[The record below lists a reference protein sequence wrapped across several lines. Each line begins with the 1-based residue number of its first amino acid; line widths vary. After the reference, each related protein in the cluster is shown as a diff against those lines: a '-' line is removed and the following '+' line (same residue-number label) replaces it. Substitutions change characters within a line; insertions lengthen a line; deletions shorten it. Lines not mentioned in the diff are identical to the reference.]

1 MKKVFL
7 PQLCKTY
14 WKHQYSCGWIFFKN
28 WNVYLKRK
36 PWRVSIRLMFNTQ
49 FQSKVNGGASATIAA
64 ALQHWLVLSCQ
75 RKSLDFFWFNC
86 FNERARDGR
95 RRQRG
100 CLTHKK
106 KKKAGREM
114 GGRASEWSDSSS
126 VWLRWLMETDGRR
139 RSALRPAERPCC
151 PGLWLLTLWGC
162 ACEMPRSAE
171 GFQRRWT
178 LAQTRSLDGKKTAS
192 RHTTWSCRR
201 GVNEP
206 ELYSTS
212 SYRSEIYGSALQPP

>member
-14 WKHQYSCGWIFFKN
+14 WKHQYSCGWIFKKN
-28 WNVYLKRK
+28 LNVYLKRK

-126 VWLRWLMETDGRR
+126 VWLRWLMETDGRSPE
-139 RSALRPAERPCC
+139 RSQTSGAALLPRPLAFNPLRVCMRDAQISW
-151 PGLWLLTLWGC
+151 GLPEEVNTSTDTEPWREKNCLTTHNVELQ
-162 ACEMPRSAE
+162 E
-171 GFQRRWT
+171 G
-178 LAQTRSLDGKKTAS
+178 G
-192 RHTTWSCRR
+192 
-201 GVNEP
+201 
-206 ELYSTS
+206 
-212 SYRSEIYGSALQPP
+212 